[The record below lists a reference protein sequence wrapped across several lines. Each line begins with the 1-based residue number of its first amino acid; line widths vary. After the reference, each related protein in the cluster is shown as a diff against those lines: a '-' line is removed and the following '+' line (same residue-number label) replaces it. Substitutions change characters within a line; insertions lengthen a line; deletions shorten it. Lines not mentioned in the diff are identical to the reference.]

1 MRPRL
6 RREGWLVGSGAPGK
20 RPGPEPREP
29 AFVETESE
37 ADGWAAPQAAEQR
50 RSGDPAGLP
59 RSPCLSSTHIF
70 WGEERG
76 CSAQRW
82 IRGESP
88 GAGQGV
94 SLSSRCPPDV
104 RQPAIPRSH
113 GPRPQTPRH
122 ATPQARKAGR
132 RLSPSTYLTG
142 LASPGTK
149 VSWDHSR
156 ALTSMPPS
164 RAEVATRPPGNSLKA
179 PRGRFH
185 LNLR

>member
-1 MRPRL
+1 MDP
-6 RREGWLVGSGAPGK
+6 RREPGSGARG
-20 RPGPEPREP
+20 
-29 AFVETESE
+29 VTEF
-37 ADGWAAPQAAEQR
+37 AVP
-50 RSGDPAGLP
+50 
-59 RSPCLSSTHIF
+59 T
-70 WGEERG
+70 
-76 CSAQRW
+76 
-82 IRGESP
+82 
-88 GAGQGV
+88 
-94 SLSSRCPPDV
+94 RCPPAGHPP
-104 RQPAIPRSH
+104 QPWSTSPD
-113 GPRPQTPRH
+113 PTPRH